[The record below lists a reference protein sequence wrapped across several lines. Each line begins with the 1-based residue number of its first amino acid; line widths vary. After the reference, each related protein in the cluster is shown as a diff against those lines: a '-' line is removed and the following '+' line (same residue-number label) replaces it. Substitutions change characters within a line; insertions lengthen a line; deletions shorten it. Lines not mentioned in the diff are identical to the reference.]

1 MMQLRYVA
9 IAVVL
14 LAGCR
19 KEPRTPPAGGSAQA
33 ADAAAPADT
42 APLPADA
49 AEPTPTPDAPSAPT
63 PDAPSAPVDAGAPPA
78 PVDAGAP
85 PDARGPRDAGVPGP
99 LPGQGE
105 PCSPTGQ
112 CKAGL
117 ACVEYY
123 GIAGPRGPK
132 FTSCEIRCGKDGK
145 CPARQSCITI
155 ADGPGQVCRP

>member
-19 KEPRTPPAGGSAQA
+19 KEPRPPPAGGSAQV

-49 AEPTPTPDAPSAPT
+49 AEPPPLPDAP
-63 PDAPSAPVDAGAPPA
+63 GAPL
-78 PVDAGAP
+78 
-85 PDARGPRDAGVPGP
+85 PDARGPRDAGAPGPGP

-105 PCSPTGQ
+105 PCNAAGK

-117 ACVEYY
+117 TCVEYY
-123 GIAGPRGPK
+123 GIAGPRGGK
-132 FTSCEIRCGKDGK
+132 FTSCEIRCGAKGQ
-145 CPARQSCITI
+145 CPAGQSCITI